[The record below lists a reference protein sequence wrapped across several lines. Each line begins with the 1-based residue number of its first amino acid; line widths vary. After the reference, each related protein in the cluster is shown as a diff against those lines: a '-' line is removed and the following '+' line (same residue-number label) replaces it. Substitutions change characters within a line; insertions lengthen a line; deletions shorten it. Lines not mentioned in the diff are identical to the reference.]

1 VPVDWQA
8 LHQGER
14 RRRVPLPTYPFERRR
29 HWIEPERTVRSSAG
43 AAPLAPETADPS
55 GWLHLPSWRRSL
67 PPLAPRG
74 EAVGDWVVFLD
85 VCGLG
90 EALAE
95 RLALAGH
102 GVVRISPDED
112 AGDPASL
119 LARLRDQ
126 GRTLR
131 GILHLRSV
139 TPAVPGF
146 EEAWSAGFT
155 SLAGLTRALLESG
168 VGEILV
174 AITNGAQ
181 RVTGEEALC
190 PAKATLLG
198 WVRTA
203 SHADRPL
210 RCRALDVFLP
220 APGSL
225 RWVRLV
231 DRLTAEV
238 LSKASEPLVA
248 WRGDDRWVPALE
260 PAPLGAPDRRVSW
273 LRPGGVYLLTGGLD
287 GLAFAMARRMA
298 AAAPVRLAFV
308 APPGHGAEEAPNR
321 IRALEELGAEVLVLE
336 AEPGDSTALWTV
348 LARVEELWG
357 PLHAL
362 FYLPGPAGAPGPTGP
377 LGWMRGALVLDR
389 LLGDEKPLDA
399 FVIFTWMEPPA
410 GAPARAELWAASA
423 LLDALAQERTAR
435 GARPTVAIDWGRGV
449 GFDTDEA
456 SEVLDRILAHLGV
469 PQVVV
474 SAPVLAEPPHT
485 QEKDPAAAAATEAEE
500 DEGWLADDPVA
511 ARITAIWREVLGV
524 DRIGPRDR
532 FFDLGGDSL
541 IALRVMARLRETFP
555 VDLPVRTLFER
566 ATVPGLRD
574 AVEEAL
580 TAQLEALSE
589 AEAQHWIERF
599 LA

>member
-1 VPVDWQA
+1 VA
-8 LHQGER
+8 
-14 RRRVPLPTYPFERRR
+14 F
-29 HWIEPERTVRSSAG
+29 
-43 AAPLAPETADPS
+43 
-55 GWLHLPSWRRSL
+55 
-67 PPLAPRG
+67 RG
-74 EAVGDWVVFLD
+74 
-85 VCGLG
+85 
-90 EALAE
+90 
-95 RLALAGH
+95 
-102 GVVRISPDED
+102 
-112 AGDPASL
+112 
-119 LARLRDQ
+119 
-126 GRTLR
+126 
-131 GILHLRSV
+131 
-139 TPAVPGF
+139 
-146 EEAWSAGFT
+146 
-155 SLAGLTRALLESG
+155 
-168 VGEILV
+168 
-174 AITNGAQ
+174 
-181 RVTGEEALC
+181 
-190 PAKATLLG
+190 
-198 WVRTA
+198 
-203 SHADRPL
+203 
-210 RCRALDVFLP
+210 
-220 APGSL
+220 
-225 RWVRLV
+225 
-231 DRLTAEV
+231 
-238 LSKASEPLVA
+238 
-248 WRGDDRWVPALE
+248 
-260 PAPLGAPDRRVSW
+260 
-273 LRPGGVYLLTGGLD
+273 
-287 GLAFAMARRMA
+287 
-298 AAAPVRLAFV
+298 
-308 APPGHGAEEAPNR
+308 GAEEAPNR